1 MINKIKLAIGGLAM
15 IATTAM
21 AESSVTNAPVLL
33 APQEIE
39 YSTRDKITL
48 LATNFNNGVA
58 FNLYKSTNLVDWVK
72 VPLTTPYS
80 GVNPTN
86 EVIKS
91 YFESTPQFRKSSCYM
106 LSTTNAPSFKK

>member
-1 MINKIKLAIGGLAM
+1 MQNKLLSTFGGLAM
-15 IATTAM
+15 LATTAIGQ
-21 AESSVTNAPVLL
+21 TNAPVLL
-33 APQEIE
+33 VPQRIE
-39 YSTRDKITL
+39 YSTRDKVTL
-48 LATNFNNGVA
+48 AATNFNNAVA

-72 VPLTTPYS
+72 VPITTPYS
-80 GVNPTN
+80 DTDPTK